1 MNRDFYPRS
10 GPVPLDEPGAAWY
23 GQAQGAAHARV
34 ADFRPQDQADGLRRL
49 FAGRRRAV
57 LPLVAN
63 PHVAFGGQVLDRLA
77 SALAQMERH
86 VLVLDAASTS
96 PPPPELAAVDLAL
109 CVETVSPR
117 IAYLPAG
124 GLATAYVDTRG
135 SAEGLL
141 DAAQRAAP
149 ACDAI
154 LVHADAADLLR
165 IFRRRA
171 ARPMLLGADHPESIK
186 HAYAGA
192 KLLALRGQMLTFDL
206 LLATPPQS
214 PRAAAIAKS
223 LAGCVEGFLGGL
235 VQHHVQIDPAGAA
248 DAPLTPALAAL
259 LGAQLALDDGSFLP
273 FQADAARRSAA
284 AAAPTFARG

>member
-1 MNRDFYPRS
+1 MHDFYPRS
-10 GPVPLDEPGAAWY
+10 GAMPLDGPQQALRAPAA
-23 GQAQGAAHARV
+23 GTLPPRAGPLA
-34 ADFRPQDQADGLRRL
+34 QDQADGLRRL

-77 SALAQMERH
+77 AALAQLDRR
-86 VLVLDAASTS
+86 VLVLDAASSS

-124 GLATAYVDTRG
+124 GLATAFVDTRG

-149 ACDAI
+149 SCDAI
-154 LVHADAADLLR
+154 IVHADAPDLLR

-171 ARPMLLGADHPESIK
+171 ARPLLLGADHPESIK

-192 KLLALRGQMLTFDL
+192 KLLALRGEMLTFDL
-206 LLATPPQS
+206 LLATPPRS

-223 LAGCVEGFLGGL
+223 LAGCIEGFLGGL
-235 VQHHVQIDPAGAA
+235 LQHHVQVDPASAA
-248 DAPLTPALAAL
+248 DAPLEPALAEL
-259 LGAQLALDDGSFLP
+259 LASQLALDDGTFLP
-273 FQADAARRSAA
+273 FQADVARRN